1 MKKPELLSPAG
12 DYSALTYAIQYGADA
27 VYIGGEDFS
36 LRAAVRNFSEPEL
49 EKAVK
54 FAHSKQKK
62 IYVACN
68 SVPRNDEVRRLPA
81 FFDFFEDIGAD
92 AVICSD
98 PGVVSLAKKHCPD
111 VKIHISTQAN
121 VCNFVT
127 ARRWY
132 EEGASRVVLSR
143 ELTLEEISVIGKECP
158 GLELEAFVHGA
169 VCVSHSGRCLLS
181 NYMTGRDS
189 NRGNCAQPCR
199 WKYALCEETRDGQF
213 FPVYETDTG
222 TFILNSKDLCM
233 IRHIPDLLSCGVS
246 SLKIEGRAKT
256 EYYVACVTQAYRQ
269 AVDACFEDLSYYSE
283 HMDDFYNEV
292 CKVSHR
298 EYYTGFYYGDSV
310 ENGQNYRQSS
320 YIRDYEV
327 IAEVVGY
334 DSLSGCMLVKQKNKF
349 AVGDVCEI
357 LEAGKTPHI
366 FTIDKIYDE
375 NNNEILAAPH
385 PEMLVKIK
393 IDKYVG
399 SMSFVRRRK
408 G

>member
-1 MKKPELLSPAG
+1 MLGRGVAHAVGDLLA
-12 DYSALTYAIQYGADA
+12 
-27 VYIGGEDFS
+27 
-36 LRAAVRNFSEPEL
+36 
-49 EKAVK
+49 
-54 FAHSKQKK
+54 
-62 IYVACN
+62 
-68 SVPRNDEVRRLPA
+68 
-81 FFDFFEDIGAD
+81 
-92 AVICSD
+92 
-98 PGVVSLAKKHCPD
+98 
-111 VKIHISTQAN
+111 
-121 VCNFVT
+121 
-127 ARRWY
+127 
-132 EEGASRVVLSR
+132 R
-143 ELTLEEISVIGKECP
+143 ELASPQEQGRLLHAQLAHDLAQQLAVSRNTIDTAYQQLLAEGYIYSRP
-158 GLELEAFVHGA
+158 G
-169 VCVSHSGRCLLS
+169 SG
-181 NYMTGRDS
+181 
-189 NRGNCAQPCR
+189 
-199 WKYALCEETRDGQF
+199 
-213 FPVYETDTG
+213 
-222 TFILNSKDLCM
+222 
-233 IRHIPDLLSCGVS
+233 
-246 SLKIEGRAKT
+246 
-256 EYYVACVTQAYRQ
+256 
-269 AVDACFEDLSYYSE
+269 YYSE